1 MGLINRL
8 LPVKM
13 LERVFHLNPRKRRR
27 MRHEEEEMIQQRRR
41 GEEGRIQQR
50 MEHGDRIR
58 QKREEEE
65 RIQQRKLVEEE
76 RIQPKREEDERIQQK
91 REEEER
97 IQQKREEEE
106 RIQQKRDEEER
117 IQHNREEEE
126 RIQQMR
132 EEEEKIQQKREE
144 EERIQHNREEEE
156 KIQQKRGDEER
167 IQQKR
172 EEEERI
178 QQKMNKHRYIQQKS
192 LRDIYKHRYIQQ
204 KREEAG
210 EIIRE
215 RREDEE
221 MKIQQIIE
229 NKIRAEILEE
239 ERGMTEAVEDST
251 MISIDALPAELLE
264 KVFHLLPPRDL
275 KAVVLVCRW
284 WREVGEAP
292 ALWVWVWVRQFRR
305 IRRNRFCRGETVSI
319 DIPEVLDSS
328 RLQAVRRVGVAQV
341 SEELLQAVVRHPG
354 LRVMQVQ
361 YSNLS
366 SVDHLS
372 GLLAQAVTKMEEAV
386 LLTYTTPQQV
396 TAICN
401 AMTGS
406 YRLKTL
412 DLSYNDLSSVDA
424 NILAQAVTKLEEVG
438 LRETKMTHKQKKA
451 IFAALDTTSH
461 LKILRIGDTSLSCV
475 DPDVLARVANKL
487 ETVSMRYT
495 NLTEQQ
501 MTRILTQSLLTTN
514 LKELSMWGNNGGVEE
529 ALLRHAEKVI
539 TQLFV
544 QYYPI
549 EPLLTYKPIDQ

>member
-156 KIQQKRGDEER
+156 KIQHN
-167 IQQKR
+167 R

-178 QQKMNKHRYIQQKS
+178 QQKIN
-192 LRDIYKHRYIQQ
+192 KHRYIQQ